1 MRPAHRFLW
10 LSVPLFWLGTL
21 GCAPP
26 DLHRVKVSGP
36 SGLFDGRASHLAV
49 GALEGPA
56 DPTFQAE
63 LRRSLAKL
71 PAVTVYDHPLM
82 VPRATPP
89 RSCVLSASIQV
100 DAREEQTTN
109 ASNQPVVKTTV
120 TTDLRYRVDDLSTGL
135 LLQEGTHRQEDQE
148 EAEVPKKEPGKSTGQ
163 KLLEGTLTFV
173 ARTTFDILLG
183 RKSTLEIQREA
194 VLKDLRK
201 DLSLHKEASTFW
213 LCSDSDLPGLTEGI
227 EAAKADGWQAAAEHF
242 QQALDARPGHPRLL
256 KAHYDLGIAL
266 LALGRLESA
275 REHLLQA
282 RALLQGTSHGLSPRD
297 LPSYVE
303 RNEAAL
309 AFGLLLERRQRWA
322 KGEPL

>member
-1 MRPAHRFLW
+1 MRPAIRFLC
-10 LSVPLFWLGTL
+10 LSIPLLGL
-21 GCAPP
+21 ACAPP
-26 DLHRVKVSGP
+26 DLHRVKVPGP
-36 SGLFDGRASHLAV
+36 SGLFDGRPSHLAV
-49 GALEGPA
+49 GTLEGPA

-71 PAVTVYDHPLM
+71 PGVTVYDHPLV

-100 DAREEQTTN
+100 DAQEEQATN
-109 ASNQPVVKTTV
+109 ASSQPVVRTTV
-120 TTDLRYRVDDLSTGL
+120 TTKLRYRVDDLATGL
-135 LLQEGTHRQEDQE
+135 LLHDGDLREEDQE
-148 EAEVPKKEPGKSTGQ
+148 EAEAPKREPGKSTGQ

-183 RKSTLEIQREA
+183 RKSTVETQREA

-201 DLSLHKEASTFW
+201 DLTLRKESWTFW
-213 LCSDSDLPGLTEGI
+213 LCSDADLPGLAEGI
-227 EAAKADGWQAAAEHF
+227 EAAKADRWQAAAGQF
-242 QQALDARPGHPRLL
+242 QAAVDAKPGHPRLYR
-256 KAHYDLGIAL
+256 ARYDLGLAL
-266 LALGRLESA
+266 LALGRLEPA
-275 REHLLQA
+275 REQLLQV
-282 RALLQGTSHGLSPRD
+282 RTLLQGTSHGLSPRD

>member
-1 MRPAHRFLW
+1 MRPDLRLSW
-10 LSVPLFWLGTL
+10 LVALPLWLGTL
-21 GCAPP
+21 GCTPP
-26 DLHRVKVSGP
+26 DLHRVQVPGP
-36 SGLFDGRASHLAV
+36 SGLFDGKPFHLAV
-49 GALEGPA
+49 GTLEGPA

-71 PAVTVYDHPLM
+71 PGVTVHDHPLL

-100 DAREEQTTN
+100 DAQEEQTTN

-135 LLQEGTHRQEDQE
+135 LLQEGALREEDQE

-183 RKSTLEIQREA
+183 RKSTVETQRDA
-194 VLKDLRK
+194 VLKGLRK
-201 DLSLHKEASTFW
+201 DLTQRKETWTFW
-213 LCSDSDLPGLTEGI
+213 LCSDADLPGLAEGI
-227 EAAKADGWQAAAEHF
+227 EAAKADRWQAAAGHF
-242 QQALDARPGHPRLL
+242 QAAVDARPGHPRLY
-256 KAHYDLGIAL
+256 KARYDLGIAL
-266 LALGRLESA
+266 LALGRLEPA
-275 REHLLQA
+275 REQFLRV
-282 RALLQGTSHGLSPRD
+282 RALLQGASHGLSPRD

-303 RNEAAL
+303 RNESAIEH
-309 AFGLLLERRQRWA
+309 GLLMERRQRWRA
-322 KGEPL
+322 GEPL